1 MTRENNNLY
10 RRIKIKIETSE
21 IATRMAHGAFW
32 SFSGTALAKLVV
44 LLAGIA
50 CAHVLDQKEYGKFN
64 MVRSTINL
72 FIVFGA
78 AGLGLT
84 ATKYIAQF
92 KSSDQK
98 HISSIYI
105 LTNFFAFGTGC
116 FVTTAIFFLAP
127 TLANRTLN
135 TPELTSTIQLGTILL
150 FLAVIDSAQQGTLA
164 GFEDFK
170 SIAINTLIGSIS
182 ESSCMLIGGYFYG
195 VNGAILGYGC
205 GFIALYLTNNIAIRR
220 NLHTLQIRPHIS
232 QLRKED
238 LKLLYTFSLPAA
250 LSSIMIAPTY
260 WIIRTM
266 LVRNTSFSELAI
278 YEAAD
283 QWKTIILFIPT
294 AVSQIVLPI
303 LSSIVNEDQK
313 KYKKILYY
321 NISLNAIIATIL
333 SLIICVGSNFI
344 LSIYGKG
351 FTNHWTL
358 IFLAIST
365 IFTSISSVVGLSISS
380 RSKMWTGF
388 SFNILWGILVILFS
402 HLFLQ
407 NGLASTGIS
416 LAILCSYII
425 HAILQIIYLRHIIK

>member
-1 MTRENNNLY
+1 MTREKKHLY
-10 RRIKIKIETSE
+10 RRIKTKIETSE

-32 SFSGTALAKLVV
+32 SFSGTALAKLVI

-50 CAHVLDQKEYGKFN
+50 CAHVLGQKEYGEFN

-72 FIVFGA
+72 FIIFGA

-92 KSSDQK
+92 KKSDQE
-98 HISSIYI
+98 HVSSIYI

-116 FVTTAIFFLAP
+116 LVTAAIFFLSP

-135 TPELTSTIQLGTILL
+135 APELTSTIQLGALLL

-170 SIAINTLIGSIS
+170 SIAINTLIGSFS
-182 ESSCMLIGGYFYG
+182 EAACMLIGGYFYG

-220 NLHTLQIRPHIS
+220 NLHTLQIKPHIS

-313 KYKKILYY
+313 KYKKILYH
-321 NISLNAIIATIL
+321 
-333 SLIICVGSNFI
+333 
-344 LSIYGKG
+344 IY
-351 FTNHWTL
+351 
-358 IFLAIST
+358 
-365 IFTSISSVVGLSISS
+365 SV
-380 RSKMWTGF
+380 
-388 SFNILWGILVILFS
+388 
-402 HLFLQ
+402 
-407 NGLASTGIS
+407 
-416 LAILCSYII
+416 
-425 HAILQIIYLRHIIK
+425 